1 MIKLIIFKG
10 NVSLTKIHM
19 QKFPEGACSRSDSE
33 SRQKDGQSFFYT
45 KTMRAPRDFHELQ
58 AYLATVSSFS
68 RSLFSSFAGFELC
81 PLLRK
86 TLSFTLC
93 IE

>member
-1 MIKLIIFKG
+1 MIELIISKG
-10 NVSLTKIHM
+10 NISLTKIHM
-19 QKFPEGACSRSDSE
+19 QEFPEGACSRSDSK
-33 SRQKDGQSFFYT
+33 SRQKDGQSLFYT
-45 KTMRAPRDFHELQ
+45 KTIRAPRDELQ